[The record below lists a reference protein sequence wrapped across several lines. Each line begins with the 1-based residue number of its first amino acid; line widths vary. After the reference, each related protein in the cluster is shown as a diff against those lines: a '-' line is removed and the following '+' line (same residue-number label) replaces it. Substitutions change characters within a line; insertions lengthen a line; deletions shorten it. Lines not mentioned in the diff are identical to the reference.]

1 MKEHVAQFASDYR
14 AYFETN
20 DALDDVK
27 RTMLDQMPRLTLV
40 PGVGMFGHGRTLKD
54 AKIASDVGEM
64 WIEAVKGAEAIGN
77 FQPLSKA
84 DLFPLE
90 YWSLEQAKL
99 ASNKPKPLTGQVM
112 LVTGGAGAIGA
123 ATAKLFADYG
133 AHVVVVDLDADKAA
147 DAAKKAGNNS
157 IGVGADITEPD
168 SRSAPLSTRRSPSM
182 AASTSSSPTRA
193 PPGKARSARSTM
205 PCCAKASNS
214 TSSPTSRRRRTP
226 FAS

>member
-1 MKEHVAQFASDYR
+1 MTLPAPEAGKPDDYRKAVKEHVAQFAGDYR

-27 RTMLDQMPRLTLV
+27 RTMLDQMPRLSLV
-40 PGVGMFGHGRTLKD
+40 PGVGMFGHGGTLKD

-64 WIEAVKGAEAIGN
+64 WIEAVKGAEAIGD
-77 FQPLSKA
+77 FKPLSKA

-123 ATAKLFADYG
+123 ATAKLFADYR
-133 AHVVVVDLDADKAA
+133 ALVVDVDLDADKAS
-147 DAAKKAGNNS
+147 DAAMKAGNSS
-157 IGVGADITEPD
+157 IGGGAYITDPVLG
-168 SRSAPLSTRRSPSM
+168 R
-182 AASTSSSPTRA
+182 AAVV
-193 PPGKARSARSTM
+193 KAVAV
-205 PCCAKASNS
+205 
-214 TSSPTSRRRRTP
+214 
-226 FAS
+226 